1 MLTWEQAV
9 AWLRAQPDQV
19 ELVRACFF
27 DDPLL
32 ESAQRYYNSSEWGAE
47 RSYLPA
53 RPGVALDLGAG
64 RGITSFALARD
75 GWQVTALE
83 PNASALVGANA
94 IRQLAA
100 ESGLSIEVVEQAGED
115 LPFPD
120 GTFDLVHARQVL
132 HHARD
137 LVKLCSE
144 ASRVLK
150 KGGVFIAT
158 REHVLSRKEELP
170 QFLNAH
176 PLHHR
181 YGGEN
186 AYPLDDYLYAIK
198 SANIRV
204 TAVLNPYQSDIN
216 LFPETRAGMKQ
227 RIAKRLHLPGTYVP
241 DWLLSWLGSRNQA
254 PGRLY
259 TFVGYKL

>member
-32 ESAQRYYNSSEWGAE
+32 ESAQRYYNSSEWDAV
-47 RSYLPA
+47 RRYLPS

-64 RGITSFALARD
+64 RGIASYALARD

-83 PNASALVGANA
+83 PDASALVGANA

-100 ESGLSIEVVEQAGED
+100 ESGLSIAVVEQAGES

-137 LVKLCSE
+137 LMKLCSE

-158 REHVLSRKEELP
+158 REHVLSRKEDLP

-186 AYPLDDYLYAIK
+186 ACPLDDYLHAIQ

-216 LFPETRAGMKQ
+216 LFPETRVGMKQ
-227 RIAKRLHLPGTYVP
+227 RIAGRLHLPGLCVP
-241 DWLLSWLGSRNQA
+241 DWLLGWLGNRNQT